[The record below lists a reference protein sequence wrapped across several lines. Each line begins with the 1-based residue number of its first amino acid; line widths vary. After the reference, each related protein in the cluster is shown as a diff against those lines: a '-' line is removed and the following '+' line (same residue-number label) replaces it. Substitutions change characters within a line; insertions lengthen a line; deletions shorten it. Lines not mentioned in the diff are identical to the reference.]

1 MESFLLRW
9 HRRSC
14 FRIDGQKIYREPKG
28 KIVRKTFKYRL
39 YPTRQQ
45 TEALLVQRSEACR
58 LYNAALQERIEAYRT
73 HHKSINYYDPAAQL
87 TEIRKAG
94 DLGLPNGHCA
104 QDVLRRLEKA
114 FKAFFQRIQRGQ
126 KPGFPRFK
134 SSRRYDRITF
144 PSHGDGNK
152 LLSRGHWFVQGV
164 GNIKVKLHRPW
175 HGKIKTV
182 SVKRE
187 CEHWYVCFAVETSVQ
202 PLPETKAAVG
212 IDLGLSSFATL
223 SDDAE
228 IENPRLYRQAQK
240 KLRRAQRRVARRKKG
255 SKRRRKAVVLLRK
268 IHQHIF
274 NQRNDH
280 HHKLA
285 RMLVQQFAK
294 IFVEDLNIQGLSR
307 GMLSKAVQDASW
319 ASFLAKLA
327 YQAEEAG
334 RQLVKVDPRGTSQ
347 RCPCGARVP
356 KKLSDREHVCT
367 ACGLIGKRDH
377 VSAMEI
383 LRLGLSL
390 QDVTKP
396 DVRVCVS

>member
-1 MESFLLRW
+1 M
-9 HRRSC
+9 
-14 FRIDGQKIYREPKG
+14 
-28 KIVRKTFKYRL
+28 
-39 YPTRQQ
+39 
-45 TEALLVQRSEACR
+45 
-58 LYNAALQERIEAYRT
+58 
-73 HHKSINYYDPAAQL
+73 

-104 QDVLRRLEKA
+104 QDVLRRLKKA

-126 KPGFPRFK
+126 KPEFPRFK

-152 LLSRGHWFVQGV
+152 LLSSGHWFVQGV
-164 GNIKVKLHRPW
+164 GNIKVKLHRPL

-268 IHQHIF
+268 I
-274 NQRNDH
+274 RE
-280 HHKLA
+280 L
-285 RMLVQQFAK
+285 LV
-294 IFVEDLNIQGLSR
+294 L
-307 GMLSKAVQDASW
+307 
-319 ASFLAKLA
+319 
-327 YQAEEAG
+327 
-334 RQLVKVDPRGTSQ
+334 T
-347 RCPCGARVP
+347 C
-356 KKLSDREHVCT
+356 
-367 ACGLIGKRDH
+367 
-377 VSAMEI
+377 
-383 LRLGLSL
+383 
-390 QDVTKP
+390 VTEY
-396 DVRVCVS
+396 VR

>member
-1 MESFLLRW
+1 MFQD
-9 HRRSC
+9 RRSKNIS
-14 FRIDGQKIYREPKG
+14 RA
-28 KIVRKTFKYRL
+28 KTKDS
-39 YPTRQQ
+39 
-45 TEALLVQRSEACR
+45 AKDVQRSPVPDKATNRSLAGTTVRSVSPLQRCASR
-58 LYNAALQERIEAYRT
+58 AHRGVSNAPQIY
-73 HHKSINYYDPAAQL
+73 QL
-87 TEIRKAG
+87 LRPSGTVDRNSQSRRPRSSQRP
-94 DLGLPNGHCA
+94 LCS
-104 QDVLRRLEKA
+104 DVLPRLEKA

-134 SSRRYDRITF
+134 SSRRYARITF

-152 LLSRGHWFVQGV
+152 LLTSGHWFVQGV

-212 IDLGLSSFATL
+212 IDLGLSSFATR

-255 SKRRRKAVVLLRK
+255 SKRRRKAVVFLRK

-285 RMLVQQFAK
+285 RMLVQQFGK

-334 RQLVKVDPRGTSQ
+334 RQLVKVDPRGTSPQ

-367 ACGLIGKRDH
+367 
-377 VSAMEI
+377 
-383 LRLGLSL
+383 
-390 QDVTKP
+390 
-396 DVRVCVS
+396 